1 MRLSLWIASIV
12 GLAFTAPAVGQSG
25 HSMPGMA
32 TSPQS
37 GHSMPGMATPPQSE
51 HSMPGMATPAT
62 SQASAGGHE
71 AAPIY
76 FFFRANRLDYGA
88 SQLGARGSWDIDA
101 RVGTDEHRLVLK
113 SEGDYI
119 RGKGQLAD
127 LQLLYSTPI
136 NEFFDFQV
144 GARQLFAPA
153 ARSYFAIGVQGLAPG
168 FIVTEATLF
177 VSEKGQVSARVK
189 AELDLAWTGRIYSR
203 PSIELEAHASDD
215 RRVGTSAGMGTIKLA
230 LQTRY
235 QITRAVAPYIEIGW
249 EKEFGTAAR
258 IAQQGGERSDNAY
271 AVLGIRLLY

>member
-1 MRLSLWIASIV
+1 
-12 GLAFTAPAVGQSG
+12 
-25 HSMPGMA
+25 
-32 TSPQS
+32 
-37 GHSMPGMATPPQSE
+37 MPGMATPPQSE
-51 HSMPGMATPAT
+51 HSMPGMATPQQSQHSMPGMAKPPA
-62 SQASAGGHE
+62 SQASAGEHE

-101 RVGTDEHRLVLK
+101 RAGTDEHRLVLK

-119 RGKGQLAD
+119 RGKGQVAD

-144 GARQLFAPA
+144 GARQVFAPA
-153 ARSYFAIGVQGLAPG
+153 PRSYFAIGVQGLAPG
-168 FIVTEATLF
+168 FIETEATLF
-177 VSEKGQVSARVK
+177 VSEKGQVSARVR

-215 RRVGTSAGMGTIKLA
+215 RKVGTYAGMGTMKLA

-235 QITRAVAPYIEIGW
+235 QITRTLAPYIEIGW
-249 EKEFGTAAR
+249 EKEFGRAASIR
-258 IAQQGGERSDNAY
+258 RQSGERSENAY

>member
-1 MRLSLWIASIV
+1 MRLSLLIASVV
-12 GLAFTAPAVGQSG
+12 GLAFTAPAVGQSD

-32 TSPQS
+32 TTPQPDL
-37 GHSMPGMATPPQSE
+37 SMPGMTTPPQSE
-51 HSMPGMATPAT
+51 HSMAGMPTPPP
-62 SQASAGGHE
+62 SQASAGGRE

-76 FFFRANRLDYGA
+76 FFFRANRFDYGA

-119 RGKGQLAD
+119 RGKGKAAD

-136 NEFFDFQV
+136 GEFWDFQV

-168 FIVTEATLF
+168 FIETEATLF
-177 VSEKGQVSARVK
+177 VSEKGQVSARVR

-203 PSIELEAHASDD
+203 PSIEFEAHASDD
-215 RRVGTSAGMGTIKLA
+215 RKVGTYAGMGTMKLA

-235 QITRAVAPYIEIGW
+235 QITRAVAPYIETGW
-249 EKEFGTAAR
+249 EKEFGRAAR
-258 IAQQGGERSDNAY
+258 IAQQSGERSDNAY